1 MKQTAMLITCSLLLL
16 AGCGGGDGGA
26 TEALDQ
32 KLRALED
39 RVETLEKNLHET
51 RLSLAQRD
59 NQIVKLREELQMVS
73 TTVDRTSVRL
83 DRVESRR

>member
-1 MKQTAMLITCSLLLL
+1 MKQTAIVTAFSLLLL
-16 AGCGGGDGGA
+16 AGCGGGDGSA
-26 TEALDQ
+26 SEALDQ

>member
-1 MKQTAMLITCSLLLL
+1 MKRTVILIAFSSVLL

-73 TTVDRTSVRL
+73 TTVDRESVRL